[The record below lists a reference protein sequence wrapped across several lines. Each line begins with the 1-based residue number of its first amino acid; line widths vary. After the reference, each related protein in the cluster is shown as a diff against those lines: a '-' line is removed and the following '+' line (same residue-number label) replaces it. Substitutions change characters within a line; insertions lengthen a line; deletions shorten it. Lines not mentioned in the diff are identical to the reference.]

1 MPDPISGALGSSL
14 GSAALR
20 MRLGGLG
27 AAGGVGGAYGAG
39 DGAVQVPLTRPGA
52 GAAGPSFG
60 DTLKQFVSGVS
71 DAQDAAGDLRDR
83 FLRGDPVELHQVMA
97 AGEEA
102 SLSLELMVE
111 LRNKVTEAYRQL
123 ISIQS

>member
-1 MPDPISGALGSSL
+1 MADAIGAL
-14 GSAALR
+14 AAR
-20 MRLGGLG
+20 MRMGR
-27 AAGGVGGAYGAG
+27 AYGAG
-39 DGAVQVPLTRPGA
+39 LPGVGDGGAVQVPVIKPGA
-52 GAAGPSFG
+52 GAGGPSFG

-71 DAQDAAGDLRDR
+71 DAQDAAGDLRDK
-83 FLRGDPVELHQVMA
+83 FVRGDPVELHQVMA

-123 ISIQS
+123 ISIQN